1 MSKAS
6 TRNLA
11 IDIAKGACI
20 TGVVLTHAL
29 YGVIGDG
36 EVLVFG
42 GATENQNLG
51 DATIQFL
58 YTLLFC
64 FFVISGYTYKP
75 GRTFKENMVKRVKA
89 IIPMYVACILLL
101 TAALWAFVGFT
112 STSLTMDELV
122 DAIWHSL
129 IGARTFTVYPDAY
142 VIGACYATLPLYYLM
157 VYLVACIPFYLVVE
171 KVVESWKKTL
181 VAIIALASVSAV
193 LMEVLPCHL
202 PFACETSF
210 AAAGMMLLGAYSG
223 RADMLVK
230 MDRCVKRWWYAP
242 AILGLTAIGL
252 VLSVVFTP
260 NTSLMEGRFG
270 VYGGLSSYLVFF
282 NVVTCWLWL
291 MMLSVVVAMIPR
303 IGIALAFPGAY
314 SMYVLVLHFFF
325 LRIMGGL
332 VHPIDESWLPIETV
346 WEAIIL
352 GIAATI
358 LSTLVGLLVF
368 RIKKGLKERP
378 KAIGQDPC

>member
-6 TRNLA
+6 TRNLS
-11 IDIAKGACI
+11 IDVAKGACI

-42 GATENQNLG
+42 GATENPNLG

-75 GRTFKENMVKRVKA
+75 GRTFKENMVKRLRA
-89 IIPMYVACILLL
+89 IIPMYVACILTL
-101 TAALWAFVGFT
+101 TTALWAFVGFT
-112 STSLTMDELV
+112 STSLTLDELL
-122 DAIWHSL
+122 DAIWYSF
-129 IGARTFTVYPDAY
+129 IGTRTFTVYPDAY
-142 VIGACYATLPLYYLM
+142 VIGECYATLPLYYLM
-157 VYLVACIPFYLVVE
+157 VYLVACIPFYLVVD
-171 KVVESWKKTL
+171 KVVDSWKRTL
-181 VAIIALASVSAV
+181 VAIIALASISAV

-210 AAAGMMLLGAYSG
+210 TAAGMMLLGAYCS
-223 RADMLVK
+223 RVDMLGH
-230 MDRCVKRWWYAP
+230 MDSWKGKWWYAP
-242 AILGLTAIGL
+242 LILVLTAVGM

-270 VYGGLSSYLVFF
+270 IYGGLSAYLVFF
-282 NVVTCWLWL
+282 NVTTCWLWL
-291 MMLSVVVAMIPR
+291 MMLSIVVAAIPR
-303 IGIALAFPGAY
+303 IGITLAFPGAY

-325 LRIMGGL
+325 LKILGGL
-332 VHPIDESWLPIETV
+332 IHPIDQSWLPIESIGEGIV
-346 WEAIIL
+346 L
-352 GIAATI
+352 GVIATI

-378 KAIGQDPC
+378 KAVGQDPC